1 MNIPTTALEL
11 SKLLGT
17 DPYNLR
23 KGLAA
28 ANGQINY
35 NRETDE
41 LTPEQLA
48 IWLPRY
54 LQGKGQFKG
63 DKRATVEQLLAQL
76 KSNGTTIQITTEQPK
91 QHNGTLQHKPIEPQP
106 KSNEQPTE
114 RKAQPKG
121 NATKR
126 LERFIALL
134 PILPLPT
141 LGIAAS
147 WGVYHFAHKFSP
159 MPIAIFEAIG
169 FELVYIG
176 LSTLRD
182 IPDKFRKYRKYVSLG
197 AVGVSVVYN
206 SLSAWLVLEP
216 TLFDS
221 LHFGWQIAVSVAHG
235 LPIALLGYF
244 VADLI
249 SIVKHNQR

>member
-1 MNIPTTALEL
+1 MNIPNTALEL
-11 SKLLGT
+11 SKLLNT
-17 DPYNLR
+17 SPSNLR
-23 KGLAA
+23 QRLSE
-28 ANGQINY
+28 ANGQINF
-35 NRETDE
+35 NPETDE
-41 LTPEQLA
+41 LTPGQLA

-54 LQGKGQFKG
+54 VAEGTKTYFK
-63 DKRATVEQLLAQL
+63 DEQKRATVYELLAQL
-76 KSNGTTIQITTEQPK
+76 NGNGGAMQTTTERNGRTEQKVMELPMERQMQKARPK
-91 QHNGTLQHKPIEPQP
+91 QSKLD
-106 KSNEQPTE
+106 
-114 RKAQPKG
+114 A
-121 NATKR
+121 
-126 LERFIALL
+126 FIALL

-147 WGVYHFAHKFSP
+147 WGVFHFADVFSP

-182 IPDKFRKYRKYVSLG
+182 VPDKFRKYRQYVSLG

-206 SLSAWLVLEP
+206 SLSAWLVLQP
-216 TLFDS
+216 DLFTG
-221 LHFGWQIAVSVAHG
+221 LHFGWQIAVSIAHG

-249 SIVKHNQR
+249 SIVKSNQK